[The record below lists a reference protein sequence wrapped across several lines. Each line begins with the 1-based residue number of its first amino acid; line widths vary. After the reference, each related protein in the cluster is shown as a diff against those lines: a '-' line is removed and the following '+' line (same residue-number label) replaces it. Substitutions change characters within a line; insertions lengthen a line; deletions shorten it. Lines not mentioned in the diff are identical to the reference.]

1 MNDFFRRTHVR
12 ILRKF
17 LFHDVEFVLVG
28 VHAAIYHGVERATS
42 DLDILVRPTHENGV
56 KIIAACKDLGL
67 DVSGLAP
74 EDFTTNNVFCFGMI
88 PNGVDILNYSVGISI
103 DVIFENAVTSKID
116 GMRLKV
122 IDIRD
127 LLINKQSIKHT
138 SDKNL
143 IDQQDII
150 ALKRIIEWKKKG
162 I

>member
-1 MNDFFRRTHVR
+1 MNDFFRRTHDR

-17 LFHDVEFVLVG
+17 LFHDVEFVLIG
-28 VHAAIYHGVERATS
+28 GHASIYHGVERTTS
-42 DLDILVRPTHENGV
+42 DLDILVRPTHKNGV

-67 DVSGLAP
+67 DVSGLTP

-103 DVIFENAVTSKID
+103 DTIFENAVSSKID
-116 GMRLKV
+116 SMRLKI

-127 LLINKQSIKHT
+127 LLKNKQSIKRT

-143 IDQQDII
+143 VDQQDII